1 MFQKTWIK
9 MFIGLV
15 VFSIS
20 AGGCVKAGPTV
31 SSPEMTVQSENEFDP
46 ARGLDPIS
54 PSFWL
59 DYQNI
64 YAPRS

>member
-1 MFQKTWIK
+1 MLQKSWIK

-15 VFSIS
+15 VFSTFV
-20 AGGCVKAGPTV
+20 GGCATTGLTVSDPKPTV
-31 SSPEMTVQSENEFDP
+31 HSENEFDP
-46 ARGLDPIS
+46 ARGLDSNS